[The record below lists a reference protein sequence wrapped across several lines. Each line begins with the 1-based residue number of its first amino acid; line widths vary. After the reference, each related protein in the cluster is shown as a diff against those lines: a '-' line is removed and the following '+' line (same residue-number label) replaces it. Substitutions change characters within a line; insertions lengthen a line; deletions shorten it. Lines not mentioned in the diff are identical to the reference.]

1 MALSVV
7 GEEAEEAE
15 GEEGEEG
22 EEGVEGDWPA
32 ALGREDGELRSLQG
46 WLEHRR
52 ARLDAHHPCDTL
64 DHSWY
69 RRNFLRWP
77 GRKKLHLATEE
88 QIYLVLIYLSSH
100 QNDSCHVLNVFSVHH
115 VRYNIFSF
123 VTSSFT
129 HSSICS
135 VCAICQH
142 CGYNVS
148 PVCLPI

>member
-7 GEEAEEAE
+7 GEEAEEA
-15 GEEGEEG
+15 EGEEG

-77 GRKKLHLATEE
+77 SVLPGACILHFPKRKTVVLDYEVLGGRDGMERWCFLKLRNSGSC
-88 QIYLVLIYLSSH
+88 SSGT
-100 QNDSCHVLNVFSVHH
+100 SC
-115 VRYNIFSF
+115 I
-123 VTSSFT
+123 
-129 HSSICS
+129 
-135 VCAICQH
+135 
-142 CGYNVS
+142 
-148 PVCLPI
+148 